1 MAPLSILPGRIR
13 FESQYLV
20 GKLHICRYLQERILS
35 YLKGLTEV
43 TVNHRTGRILVGFD
57 ENQID
62 RQSLT
67 QHINQIIKEGEERAT
82 DGRLLSV
89 EKKNSKIFL
98 TSAAKHA
105 LMEVVAH
112 AILPKPLNVL
122 VPIAVKTMMTGRSL
136 LPALQG

>member
-13 FESQYLV
+13 FESRYLV
-20 GKLHICRYLQERILS
+20 GKPHICRYLQERILS

-62 RQSLT
+62 KQTLT
-67 QHINQIIKEGEERAT
+67 RHINHIIKEGEEKAT
-82 DGRLLSV
+82 GGWLLSA

-98 TSAAKHA
+98 PSATKHA
-105 LMEVVAH
+105 LMDVVAH

-122 VPIAVKTMMTGRSL
+122 VPIAVKAMMTGRNL

>member
-13 FESQYLV
+13 FESRYLV
-20 GKLHICRYLQERILS
+20 GKPHLCRYLQERIIS

-62 RQSLT
+62 RQTLT
-67 QHINQIIKEGEERAT
+67 QHINQIIKEGEERTT

-98 TSAAKHA
+98 TTTAKHA
-105 LMEVVAH
+105 LMDVFAHVV
-112 AILPKPLNVL
+112 LPKPLNVL
-122 VPIAVKTMMTGRSL
+122 VPIALNAVMTGRN
-136 LPALQG
+136 

>member
-13 FESQYLV
+13 FESRYLV
-20 GKLHICRYLQERILS
+20 GKPHICWYLQERIIC

-67 QHINQIIKEGEERAT
+67 QHINQIIKEGEERTTGDWWFSA
-82 DGRLLSV
+82 
-89 EKKNSKIFL
+89 EKKNSKPPV
-98 TSAAKHA
+98 TKHA
-105 LMEVVAH
+105 LHALTDVIAH
-112 AILPKPLNVL
+112 AILPKPLNAL
-122 VPIAVKTMMTGRSL
+122 IPIAIKVAMIGR
-136 LPALQG
+136 

>member
-13 FESQYLV
+13 LENKHLI
-20 GKLHICRYLQERILS
+20 GKPHICRYLEERMIN
-35 YLKGLTEV
+35 YLKGLIEV
-43 TVNHRTGRILVGFD
+43 TVNHRTGRVLVEFD
-57 ENQID
+57 EKQID

-67 QHINQIIKEGEERAT
+67 QHIHHIIKEGEEKAT
-82 DGRLLSV
+82 DGWLLSV

-98 TSAAKHA
+98 TSATKHA
-105 LMEVVAH
+105 LMDVVAH

-122 VPIAVKTMMTGRSL
+122 IPIAVKAMMTGRNL